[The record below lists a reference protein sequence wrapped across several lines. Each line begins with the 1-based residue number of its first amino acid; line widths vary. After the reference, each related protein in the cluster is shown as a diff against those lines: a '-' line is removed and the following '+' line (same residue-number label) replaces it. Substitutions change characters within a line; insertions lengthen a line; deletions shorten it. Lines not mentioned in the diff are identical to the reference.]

1 MNGAG
6 CSFIPYNPG
15 KMTLK
20 GETRAEL
27 LSNWTLIAF
36 KNPQVAPVK
45 SVQASG
51 PLRASQLSNRKAL
64 TESSF
69 NSNTKWQ
76 QKATAPGRFKG
87 RFPFLA
93 CLLKS
98 NDNTNTSGSP
108 SKKAARVNGERNA
121 STRRQRGLLAQWYVF
136 IFSLK
141 SKSYITYDLPASCS
155 TFLSAYDGWG
165 FVFAVQIDH
174 SFF

>member
-27 LSNWTLIAF
+27 LSKWTLIAF
-36 KNPQVAPVK
+36 NNPQVAPVK

-64 TESSF
+64 TDSSF

-76 QKATAPGRFKG
+76 QKATAPGRLKG
-87 RFPFLA
+87 RFPFSA
-93 CLLKS
+93 YLLKS
-98 NDNTNTSGSP
+98 DDNTNTSGSP

-121 STRRQRGLLAQWYVF
+121 SRRRQRGLLVQWYLSLVWRANH
-136 IFSLK
+136 ILHMTCQLHAQLFSLPM
-141 SKSYITYDLPASCS
+141 TDGVL
-155 TFLSAYDGWG
+155 FLLYR
-165 FVFAVQIDH
+165 
-174 SFF
+174 